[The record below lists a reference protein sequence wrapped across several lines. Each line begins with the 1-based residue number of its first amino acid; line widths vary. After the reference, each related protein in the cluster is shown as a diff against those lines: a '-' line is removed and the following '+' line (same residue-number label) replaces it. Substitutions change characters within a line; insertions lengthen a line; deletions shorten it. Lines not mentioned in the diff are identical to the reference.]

1 MSSRSLLTRLSDLP
15 LRRKFLWQTV
25 LLGAG
30 IVLLAV
36 IAARMQ
42 YLDIRNTREQALK
55 GQIELALGVVRAYAA
70 EVDKGSMP
78 LEEAQRT
85 ALRTLESMR
94 ARDGVDY
101 FYVHD
106 MHPTMLMHPT
116 RKDLVGK
123 DIGQVLSA
131 DGKPV
136 FREFVKVA
144 EAGGGYVDYL
154 WPKPGNDK
162 PVEKVSYN
170 APFAPWHWV
179 IGTGVYMDDVQGQAL
194 IFTGVMTLAGGILV
208 LLTFGINW
216 LIGSSVLRP
225 VARSLDAIRAVS
237 RGDLSVRIDNPG
249 RDETGQMLGATGEMI
264 RMLQR
269 FSSETARMAVLHAD
283 EDVTHRMPEDFP
295 GVYGDLAASINRMM
309 FEHLDAIVEAIEILN
324 EYANGDLRRDARRLP
339 GSRAVLHES
348 MDAAKASL
356 LAINTE
362 IKRLAAAAAAGD
374 FSVRGDAARF
384 QHDFRL
390 MVQDLNAMMEVSD
403 RNLGKLS
410 ALLQAIA
417 AGDLTARMDGEFHGV
432 FARMRD
438 DANATADQLTGI
450 VGRIQTAARS
460 IHGATTELATGNEDL
475 SRRTEQQAANLE
487 ETAAS
492 MEELTSTV
500 KQNAEHA
507 RQANQLAVGA
517 ASVASQGGD
526 VVGRV
531 VETMSGIEASSK
543 KIADIISVIDGIAFQ
558 TNILALNAAV
568 EAARAGEQG
577 RGFAVVATEVR
588 TLAQR
593 SANAAKEIKTL
604 IDDSVGRVSEGSAL
618 VDQAGRTMS
627 EIVTS
632 VQRVTDII
640 GEIAAASREQSMG
653 IEQVSSTVAQMD
665 QAIQQNVAVVEE
677 AGASA
682 RALEEQGR
690 RLGEAAAVFRL
701 DAAPAGADGGAGT
714 APPATARTAA
724 RQAPLRLVRTAGPT
738 VGAD

>member
-15 LRRKFLWQTV
+15 LRRKFLWQTL

-55 GQIELALGVVRAYAA
+55 SQIELALGVVRAYAA

-78 LEEAQRT
+78 LAEAQRT

-106 MHPTMLMHPT
+106 LHPTMLMHPT
-116 RKDLVGK
+116 RHDLVGK

-131 DGKPV
+131 DGKPI

-154 WPKPGNDK
+154 WPKPGSDK
-162 PVEKVSYN
+162 PVEKISYN
-170 APFAPWHWV
+170 AAFAPWHWV
-179 IGTGVYMDDVQGQAL
+179 IGTGVYMDDVQAQAL
-194 IFTGVMTLAGGILV
+194 VFTGVMTLAGGILV

-225 VARSLDAIRAVS
+225 VSRSLEAIRAVS

-249 RDETGQMLGATGEMI
+249 RDETGEMLRATGEMI
-264 RMLQR
+264 RMLER

-283 EDVTHRMPEDFP
+283 KDMSHRMPEDFP

-309 FEHLDAIVEAIEILN
+309 FEHLDAIVDAIAVLN
-324 EYANGDLRRDARRLP
+324 EYANGDLHRDARRLP

-356 LAINTE
+356 MAINTE

-374 FSVRGDAARF
+374 FSVRGDAGRF

-410 ALLQAIA
+410 TLLQAIA
-417 AGDLTARMDGEFHGV
+417 AGDLSARMHGDFHGV
-432 FARMRD
+432 FARMRE
-438 DANATADQLTGI
+438 DANTTADQLADI

-460 IHGATTELATGNEDL
+460 IHGATTELAAGNDDL
-475 SRRTEQQAANLE
+475 SRRTEQQAASLE
-487 ETAAS
+487 RTAAS

-500 KQNAEHA
+500 KQNAEYA
-507 RQANQLAVGA
+507 RQANQLAA
-517 ASVASQGGD
+517 
-526 VVGRV
+526 
-531 VETMSGIEASSK
+531 
-543 KIADIISVIDGIAFQ
+543 
-558 TNILALNAAV
+558 
-568 EAARAGEQG
+568 
-577 RGFAVVATEVR
+577 
-588 TLAQR
+588 
-593 SANAAKEIKTL
+593 
-604 IDDSVGRVSEGSAL
+604 
-618 VDQAGRTMS
+618 
-627 EIVTS
+627 
-632 VQRVTDII
+632 
-640 GEIAAASREQSMG
+640 
-653 IEQVSSTVAQMD
+653 
-665 QAIQQNVAVVEE
+665 
-677 AGASA
+677 
-682 RALEEQGR
+682 
-690 RLGEAAAVFRL
+690 
-701 DAAPAGADGGAGT
+701 
-714 APPATARTAA
+714 
-724 RQAPLRLVRTAGPT
+724 
-738 VGAD
+738 